1 MGMGMGMDMGI
12 IMVDTIP
19 SALVAARML
28 HTVSGAFVS
37 ATVDTRRDMEDVNR
51 TGQTNKAD
59 QITLILLLSVWIAPP
74 AKGWT

>member
-1 MGMGMGMDMGI
+1 MDMDMDMGMGI

-37 ATVDTRRDMEDVNR
+37 ATVGTRRDMEDVNKI
-51 TGQTNKAD
+51 GQTNKED
-59 QITLILLLSVWIAPP
+59 QITSILLLSVWRAPP